1 MEHAKKML
9 LVDPSIFE
17 KIKQQSS
24 VDSPTSRLDT
34 EMQNILNS
42 HMEDRKK
49 CILYLQILQRYLHFT
64 EEGRQPLELPLVLN
78 TNLPEDVTDDKNKDI
93 DTSDAVATE
102 TSNGEEKQVKNI
114 FLNKKN
120 TYTPR
125 HILSL
130 IPKTYTRKGELLLN
144 LVALNTDKIEWDD
157 VGTVIINKEKIAGS
171 NILDLVND
179 CVRPLKNN
187 DPIGWQQFATALK
200 EIQIPITYIGNPKRS
215 DFIKQLQLKDL
226 EQTTPHQEAFS
237 TPKSR
242 NRYKHVRR
250 IQQKIDWE
258 KWTPY

>member
-9 LVDPSIFE
+9 LIDPSMFE
-17 KIKQQSS
+17 KIKQQNSA
-24 VDSPTSRLDT
+24 DSPMSRLDI
-34 EMQNILNS
+34 ELQNILNS
-42 HMEDRKK
+42 QMEDRKK
-49 CILYLQILQRYLHFT
+49 CILYLQILHRYLHFT
-64 EEGRQPLELPLVLN
+64 EEGRQPLELPLVSN
-78 TNLPEDVTDDKNKDI
+78 TDIPEVTDDKNKDI
-93 DTSDAVATE
+93 DI
-102 TSNGEEKQVKNI
+102 SNVVVEKASHGEETLDKNTL
-114 FLNKKN
+114 LNKRH

-144 LVALNTDKIEWDD
+144 LVASNADKIDWDD
-157 VGTVIINKEKIAGS
+157 VGTVIINKEKIVGS

-187 DPIGWQQFATALK
+187 EPIGWQQFASALK
-200 EIQIPITYIGNPKRS
+200 EIQIPLTYIGNPKRS

-226 EQTTPHQEAFS
+226 EQPTPQQEEIFS

-242 NRYKHVRR
+242 NRYKHVRKA
-250 IQQKIDWE
+250 QQKIDWE